1 MKRRTN
7 ALWILVMFC
16 VPPFGW
22 AQIETHWESALEHR
36 LPGIG
41 SHHEDPVQITAEQ
54 RTDLSKCLAATR
66 QVQMVANQM
75 ARVGRS
81 WGRGR
86 VNYSRDDLLVFA
98 DREQALNAA
107 LIALTTDHEELL
119 KSLSQTHGRDLA
131 KRLHKLDR
139 LQTKLYTDNAEVARD
154 LGRARPGSGSP
165 ELSWDVY
172 ALRRAA
178 AKWKAEH
185 KQIARDLD
193 LEM

>member
-1 MKRRTN
+1 MKRRATT
-7 ALWILVMFC
+7 LWVLVMFC
-16 VPPFGW
+16 LPTLGW
-22 AQIETHWESALEHR
+22 AQIGAHWENALEHR

-41 SHHEDPVQITAEQ
+41 LRHGDPIQITTEQ
-54 RTDLSKCLAATR
+54 RTDLAKCLAATR
-66 QVQMVANQM
+66 QVQMVANRM
-75 ARVGRS
+75 AQVGRS

-86 VNYSRDDLLVFA
+86 VNYSREDLLVFA
-98 DREQALNAA
+98 EREQALNAA

-119 KSLSQTHGRDLA
+119 KSLSQAHARDLA
-131 KRLHKLDR
+131 KRLHKLDQ
-139 LQTKLYTDNAEVARD
+139 LQAKLYTENAEVVRD

-172 ALRRAA
+172 ALRKAA